1 MLRKLT
7 QPVSWHFEWLKKE
20 PGNIETPWY
29 RNYGRAMAQMLLRD
43 EKSFS
48 GMCMSYVIDIVS
60 VIIEDAKLL
69 GGGNLS
75 KYYSHF
81 NLPFFPLSSLRH
93 LIKESARHACLHLP

>member
-48 GMCMSYVIDIVS
+48 GMCMS
-60 VIIEDAKLL
+60 
-69 GGGNLS
+69 
-75 KYYSHF
+75 
-81 NLPFFPLSSLRH
+81 
-93 LIKESARHACLHLP
+93 